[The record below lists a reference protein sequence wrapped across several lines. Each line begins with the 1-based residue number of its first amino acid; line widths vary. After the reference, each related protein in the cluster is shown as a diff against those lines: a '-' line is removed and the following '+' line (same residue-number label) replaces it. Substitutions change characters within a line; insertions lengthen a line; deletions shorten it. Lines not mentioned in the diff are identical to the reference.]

1 VFLSAAYR
9 SLLVLMAT
17 RVTDICGHHEL
28 RPLIGALLGHM
39 INYRKEYICVCVST
53 WGNAACVRL
62 CWAFFVQFVLVSPS
76 TPCLPSTTGH
86 SISADP
92 CRSGVSRP
100 VKLHSY
106 WRCCSECHGCKAV
119 NLKIILKWLFRDDD
133 DINDV
138 ATMGGVNLSE
148 ESRNILSGSS
158 ELIGAQVRSCRDEP
172 FLDMTTLNTR
182 IQRIGGIGF

>member
-1 VFLSAAYR
+1 
-9 SLLVLMAT
+9 
-17 RVTDICGHHEL
+17 
-28 RPLIGALLGHM
+28 
-39 INYRKEYICVCVST
+39 
-53 WGNAACVRL
+53 
-62 CWAFFVQFVLVSPS
+62 
-76 TPCLPSTTGH
+76 
-86 SISADP
+86 
-92 CRSGVSRP
+92 
-100 VKLHSY
+100 
-106 WRCCSECHGCKAV
+106 V